1 MKSKVLLTIISL
13 VLFSLAVFAQ
23 DDEYRNTEWKK
34 FTSQNWHAFD
44 FSKKLIPQRQLE
56 KMDPKSDDEF
66 IEFPVSQLALLRGV
80 VFGKR
85 GRVFVE
91 RSIQDYLETQKWYK
105 RNENFSNADLTD
117 RERFNLDRIRLEEAR
132 RHPYIQPGD
141 MRIWQKK
148 LITDDDLGG
157 YTPAELRVLIAEIE
171 AIHGKTF
178 PNEEWVQR
186 YFEDRYWYK
195 ANPGYSSGV
204 LNEFERKN
212 IETLL
217 REKDKGRN
225 TAVAVGDMENF
236 HDVLLTEKDLDG
248 LTLMELR
255 MIRNEFWARHGRQFT
270 TPGIRQ
276 YFEWRDWYKPLKDQS
291 KVKLSQ
297 VEQQNVNLILAR
309 ETKIREGLSTE
320 ILADEA
326 IQDLFTEDLRILRNE
341 IFARRGRIFKD
352 AELQKYFEA
361 QSWYKA
367 NADFRDDMLTE
378 IELKNLTKIREAEE
392 LAISKFMLFEG

>member
-1 MKSKVLLTIISL
+1 MFLSAAS
-13 VLFSLAVFAQ
+13 FSQ
-23 DDEYRNTEWKK
+23 DDNYKATQWKK
-34 FTSQNWHAFD
+34 FTKQNWHAFD
-44 FSKKLIPQRQLE
+44 FSKKLISKSQLE
-56 KMDPKSDDEF
+56 KLDLRADDEDNEF
-66 IEFPVSQLALLRGV
+66 IDNPVSQLALLRGV

-105 RNENFSNADLTD
+105 QNEKFSNANLTE
-117 RERFNLDRIRLEEAR
+117 RERANLDRIRLEEAR
-132 RHPYIQPGD
+132 RHTYLQPGD
-141 MRIWQKK
+141 MRIWASK
-148 LITDDDLGG
+148 LIKEEDLGG

-178 PNEEWVQR
+178 SNEEWLQK

-195 ANPGYSSGV
+195 ANANYSSEV
-204 LNEFERKN
+204 LNDFERKN
-212 IETLL
+212 IEMLL

-236 HDVLLTEKDLDG
+236 HDVLLTNKDLDG
-248 LTLMELR
+248 LTLMEMR
-255 MIRNEFWARHGRQFT
+255 MIRNEFWARHGRKFE

-291 KVKLSQ
+291 KVKLTSI
-297 VEQQNVNLILAR
+297 EQQNVNLILAR

-320 ILADEA
+320 VLADEA

-352 AELQKYFEA
+352 PDLQKYFEA
-361 QSWYKA
+361 QSWYTA
-367 NADFRDDMLTE
+367 NAEFRDDMLSE
-378 IELKNLTKIREAEE
+378 IELKNLSKIKEAEE
-392 LAISKFMLFEG
+392 MAISKFMLFEG